1 MNAWRWIFHLV
12 WVVVGMTH
20 GLPACAQTST
30 AAMTPA
36 TTAISPDAD
45 AAYGVDPARVPIP
58 LDDAAA
64 QGGTDGGLT
73 EPSLAVGAHPPGHAG
88 HALQTWRRHPH
99 DPASKGP
106 FLEGPL
112 RPPRTRS

>member
-20 GLPACAQTST
+20 ALPACALTLSDGQAPAT
-30 AAMTPA
+30 AAV
-36 TTAISPDAD
+36 SLDAD
-45 AAYGVDPARVPIP
+45 ADPALFPIP
-58 LDDAAA
+58 LDNAAA

-73 EPSLAVGAHPPGHAG
+73 EPSLAVGAQPPGHAG
-88 HALQTWRRHPH
+88 HTLQTWRRHPH
-99 DPASKGP
+99 DPAAKGP